1 MKLSR
6 RLNAIID
13 MTEKCRCLADIGTDH
28 AFVPIE
34 AVKRGKAEQAIAADV
49 RKGPL
54 KIAEGNIQENGLSD
68 RIRTRLSDGLKEF
81 KPKEADQILIAGMG
95 GLLIRRILEEG
106 KGVIETCDTLV
117 VSPHTDVTAV
127 REWIVMNGLTFKDEE
142 MVEEEGKF
150 YTIIKAVQERSDS
163 SVKTDPVSEEELEYG
178 PVLLKKRTPVFMA
191 YLKRQERITKELI
204 EKLKSQEQNERVEA
218 LIKENEI
225 RLDNVKKILSGAGN
239 V

>member
-6 RLNAIID
+6 RLHAIID

-54 KIAEGNIQENGLSD
+54 KIAERNIQESGLSD

-117 VSPHTDVTAV
+117 VSPHTEVPAV
-127 REWIVMNGLTFKDEE
+127 REWLLLNGFFIRDEE

-150 YTIIKAVQERSDS
+150 YTIIKAVNERSDPS
-163 SVKTDPVSEEELEYG
+163 FKTAPLSEEELEYG
-178 PVLLKKRTPVFMA
+178 PVLLRKRTPVFMA
-191 YLKRQERITKELI
+191 YLRRQERITNELI

-218 LIKENEI
+218 LIKENET
-225 RLDNVKKILSGAGN
+225 RLENVKKILSGSGS

>member
-6 RLNAIID
+6 RLHAIID

-34 AVKRGKAEQAIAADV
+34 AVKCGKAESAIAADV
-49 RKGPL
+49 RRGPL
-54 KIAEGNIQENGLSD
+54 KIAERNIQESGLSD

-106 KGVIETCDTLV
+106 REVIAECDTLV

-150 YTIIKAVQERSDS
+150 YTIIKAVQERSDPS
-163 SVKTDPVSEEELEYG
+163 LKTDPVSEEELEYG

-218 LIKENEI
+218 LIKEYET
-225 RLDNVKKILSGAGN
+225 RLKNVKKILSASGS